1 MTLPFETY
9 YINMKKDKSR
19 NDHTIN
25 TLNQTNLNYKRF
37 EAIDGSQCKDTD
49 YYKKKTNLFCKLFS
63 TDKMIGCGLSHIKL
77 IEDIYHKNNTPY
89 ALIFEDDILLL
100 HL

>member
-49 YYKKKTNLFCKLFS
+49 YYKKKQ
-63 TDKMIGCGLSHIKL
+63 
-77 IEDIYHKNNTPY
+77 
-89 ALIFEDDILLL
+89 IFFVNYFRQTK
-100 HL
+100 